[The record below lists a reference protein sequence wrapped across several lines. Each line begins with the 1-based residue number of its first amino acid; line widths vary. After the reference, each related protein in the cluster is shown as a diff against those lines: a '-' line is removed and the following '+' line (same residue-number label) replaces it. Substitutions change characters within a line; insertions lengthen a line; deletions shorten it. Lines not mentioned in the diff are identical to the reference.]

1 MSLTDERVAYLLEVW
16 TGRQST
22 AAEEQELFNW
32 LADNTDASLVKAHI
46 QQLTEQYSSAD
57 SVSSVDWENLYEKIL
72 QGRKQNA
79 PVVKLPPYSIN
90 RHWVRYAAAVLIVLG
105 LGTALVWSL
114 NTQKKQSIATTSRKS
129 ESSNDINA
137 PASNRATITLANG
150 QKVFLDS
157 VVNGEL
163 AKQGNIKLVKLE
175 NGQISYQTVS
185 GEVIKEMQFNT
196 LINPR
201 GSRVIF
207 MTLSDGS
214 RVWLDAGSSV
224 TYPVSFVGKE
234 RRVTITGEA
243 YFEVAHDASMPF
255 IVSKD
260 DVQVEVL
267 GTHFNFNAHED
278 ETSVR
283 TTLLEGSVKIRF
295 HDKQVVIK
303 PGQQAQLEN
312 SIAPSSQ
319 RHLKVEGN
327 IDIEQV
333 MAWKNGSFVFNRAPL
348 SYVLTQLSRW
358 YDVEIV
364 YEQGIPDIKL
374 GGEMK
379 RDLSLSQALK
389 GLGQLGVNFR
399 IEGKKLFI
407 TNDVKST
414 TGPDHH

>member
-1 MSLTDERVAYLLEVW
+1 MSLTDERVAYLLQVW
-16 TGRQST
+16 TSRQST

-32 LADNTDASLVKAHI
+32 LANNTDSSLVKGHI
-46 QQLTEQYSSAD
+46 QQLTEQYTGADMVSA
-57 SVSSVDWENLYEKIL
+57 VDWESLYERIL
-72 QGRKQNA
+72 HSRQQNA
-79 PVVKLPPYSIN
+79 TAPRLHAYSIN
-90 RHWVRYAAAVLIVLG
+90 RQWIRYAAAVLVVLG
-105 LGTALVWSL
+105 LGSALVLSL
-114 NTQKKQSIATTSRKS
+114 DTKKKQSIATASRKG

-150 QKVFLDS
+150 QKVSLDS

-163 AKQGNIKLVKLE
+163 AKQGNIKLVKLD
-175 NGQISYQTVS
+175 NGQISYQPVT

-196 LINPR
+196 LLNPR
-201 GSRVIF
+201 GSKVIF

-243 YFEVAHDASMPF
+243 YFEVVHDASMPF
-255 IVSKD
+255 IVSKG

-267 GTHFNFNAHED
+267 GTHFNFNAHDD
-278 ETSVR
+278 ETTIR
-283 TTLLEGSVKIRF
+283 TTLLEGSVRVKF
-295 HDKQVVIK
+295 HDKQVVIE

-312 SIAPSSQ
+312 SVAASSQ
-319 RHLKVEGN
+319 RQLKVAGN

-333 MAWKNGSFVFNRAPL
+333 MAWKNGSFVFNRTPL
-348 SYVLTQLSRW
+348 SYVLMQLSRW

-364 YEQGIPDIKL
+364 YEQGVPDIKL

-379 RDLSLSQALK
+379 RDLSLSQVLK

-407 TNDVKST
+407 TKDVNST
-414 TGPDHH
+414 TDPSHH

>member
-1 MSLTDERVAYLLEVW
+1 MSLTDERVAYLLQVW
-16 TGRQST
+16 ISRQST

-32 LADNTDASLVKAHI
+32 LANNGDPSLVKLHI
-46 QQLTEQYSSAD
+46 QQLTEQFASTDKVSA
-57 SVSSVDWENLYEKIL
+57 VDWESLYEKIL

-79 PVVKLPPYSIN
+79 AVSRLPAYSIN
-90 RHWVRYAAAVLIVLG
+90 KQWVRYAAAVLIVLG
-105 LGTALVWSL
+105 LGSALVLSL
-114 NTQKKQSIATTSRKS
+114 DTQKKQSVATTSQKRA
-129 ESSNDINA
+129 SSNDINA

-163 AKQGNIKLVKLE
+163 AKQGNIKLVKLA
-175 NGQISYQTVS
+175 NGQISYQPVTGS
-185 GEVIKEMQFNT
+185 AIKELQFNT
-196 LINPR
+196 LLNPR
-201 GSRVIF
+201 GSKVIF
-207 MTLSDGS
+207 VTLSDGS

-255 IVSKD
+255 IVSKG

-267 GTHFNFNAHED
+267 GTHFNFNAYDD
-278 ETSVR
+278 ETTIR
-283 TTLLEGSVKIRF
+283 TTLLEGSVKVKF
-295 HDKQVVIK
+295 HDKHVVIK

-312 SIAPSSQ
+312 SVAPSSQ
-319 RHLKVEGN
+319 KTLKVAGD

-333 MAWKNGSFVFNRAPL
+333 MAWKNGSFAFNRTPL
-348 SYVLTQLSRW
+348 SHVLIHLSRW

-364 YEQGIPDIKL
+364 YEQGVPDIKL

-379 RDLSLSQALK
+379 RDLSLSQVLK

-414 TGPDHH
+414 TDPARH